1 MKNNLFDNQ
10 IKNGLQEQAALFQ
23 STTDTDIAFEKVMLE
38 AKERQKQHSL
48 HQEKERVCAIQPK
61 LEPKERSMNMKRF
74 TIKKAVIATVAAV
87 MVLGTLTVAS
97 GGVAGIRSSSSA
109 RLDYTKY
116 TDLATAESR
125 VGVTTNAPQ
134 SFSNGYT
141 FKGITIKDMTYENEE
156 NAAIDSFQSVQ
167 VRYKSGSDDVS
178 YEVLPR
184 HILPVYNSSMEH
196 FEKDGITYYYHAVR
210 SKWVTPDYKPTA
222 EEQAQVEAGTLNI
235 GYGADSISYSD
246 SMSLTWEKNGQM
258 RQLFCMDVDLSKED
272 FINMALEI
280 Q

>member
-1 MKNNLFDNQ
+1 MKNHQFDNQ
-10 IKNGLQEQAALFQ
+10 IKIGLQEQAEHFQ
-23 STTDTDIAFEKVMLE
+23 SAADTDIAFEKVMLDAE
-38 AKERQKQHSL
+38 ERKKQCSSIKERG
-48 HQEKERVCAIQPK
+48 I
-61 LEPKERSMNMKRF
+61 NMKKF
-74 TIKKAVIATVAAV
+74 NMKKAIIATVAAV

-97 GGVAGIRSSSSA
+97 GGIAGIHSSSSA
-109 RLDYTKY
+109 RPDYTKY
-116 TDLATAESR
+116 TDLATAENR
-125 VGVTTNAPQ
+125 AGVTTNAPQ

-156 NAAIDSFQSVQ
+156 NTTIDSFQSVQ
-167 VRYKSGSDDVS
+167 VRYRSGSDDVF

-184 HILPVYNSSMEH
+184 HILPAYNNSMEH
-196 FEKDGITYYYHAVR
+196 FEKNGITYYYHAIR

-235 GYGADSISYSD
+235 AYGAAEISYSD

-258 RQLFCMDVDLSKED
+258 RQLFCMDVDLSKEE

>member
-1 MKNNLFDNQ
+1 MKNHQFDNQ
-10 IKNGLQEQAALFQ
+10 IKIGLQEQAALFQ
-23 STTDTDIAFEKVMLE
+23 DTADMAAAFEKAMLE
-38 AKERQKQHSL
+38 AEARQKQHSL
-48 HQEKERVCAIQPK
+48 HQERGI
-61 LEPKERSMNMKRF
+61 SMKRF
-74 TIKKAVIATVAAV
+74 TIKKAIIATVAAV

-97 GGVAGIRSSSSA
+97 GGVAGIHSSSSA

-116 TDLATAESR
+116 ADLATAENR

-141 FKGITIKDMTYENEE
+141 FKGINIKNVSYENEE
-156 NAAIDSFQSVQ
+156 NTTIDSFQSIA
-167 VRYKSGSDDVS
+167 VRYKNGSDEVS
-178 YEVLPR
+178 YDVEPQ
-184 HILPVYNSSMEH
+184 HILPVYNDSMEH

-210 SKWVTPDYKPTA
+210 NKWVTPDYKPTA

-235 GYGADSISYSD
+235 GYGADKTSYSD
-246 SMSLTWEKNGQM
+246 SMSVTWEKNGQM
-258 RQLFCMDVDLSKED
+258 RQLFCMDVDLSKEE